1 MKPDYIPSFNSKSY
15 LRPGGVNLSQVES
28 INITYPDKD
37 DFLKNGCHSEVGYK
51 IKQGF
56 LNVDFSDNAENP
68 PAMTEEEIN
77 THIIGVVLVEQ
88 YNMKKGLELFGDRGE
103 KEVTKELQN
112 IHDMN
117 TYKPMDASML
127 SYQDRKDAL
136 DSVLFIT

>member
-1 MKPDYIPSFNSKSY
+1 
-15 LRPGGVNLSQVES
+15 
-28 INITYPDKD
+28 
-37 DFLKNGCHSEVGYK
+37 
-51 IKQGF
+51 
-56 LNVDFSDNAENP
+56 
-68 PAMTEEEIN
+68 MTEEEIN

-103 KEVTKELQN
+103 KEVTKELQK